1 MRSQVQNSA
10 TEMPVPSAPF
20 TGEFANL
27 LELFDVVAER
37 CGDVEAFVDGN
48 APVDVRRRLTFAE
61 WARAADG
68 VATRLASMGVGRGD
82 VVGISLPSSIEYA
95 IAYQAILRLGA
106 IASGMN
112 PKLGRNETEH
122 IVTLSTPQVI
132 VTDADPT
139 GALAAAPLLFVDE
152 LREAALDAPFSA
164 RPTVTD
170 TDPVAIVWTS
180 GTTGKPK
187 GAVFDAACMRAMA
200 RAAGP
205 LSRVGDRRL
214 SPLPF
219 AHVGYMTR
227 VWDELMHVIT
237 TIICPTPWTAAGALE
252 LLASERVTVGQGV
265 PAQWQMMLA
274 HPDLATTD
282 TSSLRIVSSGAA
294 RIPPEMVEAM
304 RDVFGVPV
312 VVRYTSTEACVST
325 GTALD
330 DPDDVICNTVGTP
343 GEGVEMQLRLDGGHG
358 RPVQRLDDGSGATE
372 VGTVCLRSRA
382 MMRGY
387 WKEPGLTAEAID
399 AEGWLLTG
407 DLGHLDARGDLRL
420 DGRSTEMYI
429 RGGYNVYPIEVENLL
444 GQHPG
449 VDRVAVVGTSAPVL
463 GEIGVAFVVPSDPAA
478 PPTLEELREWSQ
490 SQLASYKA
498 PDALVL
504 LDELPLTAMSKI
516 DKRALAPA
524 AQRVEKEW
532 ER

>member
-1 MRSQVQNSA
+1 
-10 TEMPVPSAPF
+10 MPLPSVPF
-20 TGEFANL
+20 DGEFADL
-27 LELFDVVAER
+27 CGLFDAVAAE

-48 APVDVRRRLTFAE
+48 GAPDGRRRLTFAD
-61 WARAADG
+61 WGRAADG
-68 VATRLASMGVGRGD
+68 VATRLAAMGVGRGD
-82 VVGISLPSSIEYA
+82 VVGISLPSSIDYA
-95 IAYQAILRLGA
+95 IAYQAVLRLGA

-112 PKLGRNETEH
+112 PRLGVAETAH
-122 IVTLSTPQVI
+122 IVEKSEPAVVI
-132 VTDADPT
+132 TDADPT
-139 GALAAAPLLFVDE
+139 GALAAAPLLWVDE
-152 LREAALDAPFSA
+152 LREACGDPAFTA
-164 RPTVTD
+164 RPNVGLD
-170 TDPVAIVWTS
+170 DPVAIVWTS

-187 GAVFDAACMRAMA
+187 GAVFDAGCMRAMT

-227 VWDELMHVIT
+227 VWDELQHVIT
-237 TIICPTPWTAAGALE
+237 TVICPTPWTAAGALD
-252 LLASERVTVGQGV
+252 LIATERVTVGQGV

-294 RIPPEMVEAM
+294 RIPPEMVRSM

-343 GEGVEMQLRLDGGHG
+343 GEGVEMELRLDEG
-358 RPVQRLDDGSGATE
+358 RGRVVEPLADGSGDTE

-387 WKEPGLTAEAID
+387 WREPALTAEAID

-444 GQHPG
+444 GQHPK
-449 VDRVAVVGTSAPVL
+449 VARIAVTGTAAPVL
-463 GEIGVAFVVPSDPAA
+463 GEIGIAFVVPADPAD
-478 PPTLEELREWSQ
+478 PPTLEELRHLTVSR
-490 SQLASYKA
+490 LASYKA

-524 AQRVEKEW
+524 AAAAEKEW

>member
-1 MRSQVQNSA
+1 
-10 TEMPVPSAPF
+10 MPLPAAPF
-20 TGEFANL
+20 TGEYANL
-27 LELFDVVAER
+27 LELFDAVVAQ

-48 APVDVRRRLTFAE
+48 GPAADRLRITFAE
-61 WARAADG
+61 WERAADG
-68 VATRLASMGVGRGD
+68 VATRLASMGVAQGD
-82 VVGISLPSSIEYA
+82 IVGISLPSSIEYA
-95 IAYQAILRLGA
+95 VAYQGVVRLGA
-106 IASGMN
+106 VASGMN
-112 PKLGRNETEH
+112 PKLGPAEIEH
-122 IVTLSTPQVI
+122 IIAKSSPKVI
-132 VTDADPT
+132 ITDALVVNDPAVT
-139 GALAAAPLLFVDE
+139 VLSVEE
-152 LREAALDAPFSA
+152 LRDAYNDEPFAA
-164 RPTVTD
+164 RPNIVD
-170 TDPVAIVWTS
+170 TDLLAIVWTS

-187 GAVFDAACMRAMA
+187 GAMFDHACLRAMT

-205 LSRVGDRRL
+205 LSAVGDRRL

-237 TIICPTPWTAAGALE
+237 TIICPTPWTAVGALKLVE
-252 LLASERVTVGQGV
+252 EERVTVGQGV

-294 RIPPEMVEAM
+294 RIPPEMVDAM
-304 RDVFGVPV
+304 RDRFNSPV

-325 GTALD
+325 GTSLD

-343 GEGVEMQLRLDGGHG
+343 GSGVEMELRLDEG
-358 RPVQRLDDGSGATE
+358 RGRVVERTDTGDTE

-387 WKEPGLTAEAID
+387 WQEPELTADAID
-399 AEGWLLTG
+399 ENGWLLTG
-407 DLGHLDARGDLRL
+407 DLGFLDARGDLHL
-420 DGRSTEMYI
+420 AGRSTEMYI
-429 RGGYNVYPIEVENLL
+429 RGGYNVYPNEVENHL
-444 GQHPG
+444 GQHDL
-449 VDRVAVVGTSAPVL
+449 VDRVAVTGTPAPVL
-463 GEIGVAFVVPSDPAA
+463 GEIGVAFVVPADAA
-478 PPTLEELREWSQ
+478 NPPTLEQLREWCNER
-490 SQLASYKA
+490 LASYKA

-524 AQRVEKEW
+524 AADAEKRW

>member
-1 MRSQVQNSA
+1 
-10 TEMPVPSAPF
+10 MPLPAAPF
-20 TGEFANL
+20 TDDYANL
-27 LELFDVVAER
+27 LELFDAVVAQ

-48 APVDVRRRLTFAE
+48 GPAADRTRMTFAQ

-68 VATRLASMGVGRGD
+68 VATRLAAMGVGQGD

-95 IAYQAILRLGA
+95 VAYQGVVRVGA

-112 PKLGRNETEH
+112 PKLGLAETEH
-122 IVTLSTPQVI
+122 IIAKSSPKVIITDQLVVDASKFDSPVAVLS
-132 VTDADPT
+132 
-139 GALAAAPLLFVDE
+139 VDE
-152 LREAALDAPFSA
+152 LRDAYADEAFTA
-164 RPTVTD
+164 RPRIVD
-170 TDPVAIVWTS
+170 TDLLAIVWTS

-187 GAVFDAACMRAMA
+187 GAMFDHACLRAMT

-205 LSRVGDRRL
+205 LSAVGDRRL

-237 TIICPTPWTAAGALE
+237 TIICPTPWTAVGALRLIE
-252 LLASERVTVGQGV
+252 EERVTVGQGV

-274 HPDLATTD
+274 LPELATTD

-294 RIPPEMVEAM
+294 RIPPEMVDAM
-304 RDVFGVPV
+304 RDQFKSPV

-325 GTALD
+325 GTSLD
-330 DPDDVICNTVGTP
+330 DPDVVICNTVGTP
-343 GEGVEMQLRLDGGHG
+343 GAGVEMEL
-358 RPVQRLDDGSGATE
+358 RLDDGRGRVVVATDSGATE

-387 WKEPGLTAEAID
+387 WQEPELSADAID
-399 AEGWLLTG
+399 ADGWLLTG
-407 DLGHLDARGDLRL
+407 DLGFLDARGDLHL
-420 DGRSTEMYI
+420 AGRSTEMYI
-429 RGGYNVYPIEVENLL
+429 RGGYNVYPIEVENHL
-444 GQHPG
+444 GQHEL
-449 VDRVAVVGTSAPVL
+449 VDRVAVTGTAAPVL
-463 GEIGVAFVVPSDPAA
+463 GEIGVAFVVPADAA
-478 PPTLEELREWSQ
+478 NPPTLEQLRSWCNER
-490 SQLASYKA
+490 LASYKA

-504 LDELPLTAMSKI
+504 LNELPLTAMSKI

-524 AQRVEKEW
+524 AAEAEKAW